1 MSALLELA
9 TREGFGLALALLVP
23 LLVVACGATLL
34 SAMLALALRI
44 RDPLL
49 AHCVRVAALLAALGV
64 LVEGMAL
71 ATHEFARAR
80 WSSLAHLHTAPATEA
95 E

>member
-1 MSALLELA
+1 MSTLLELA

-23 LLVVACGATLL
+23 LLAVACGATLI
-34 SAMLALALRI
+34 SALLALALRI

-49 AHCVRVAALLAALGV
+49 AHCVRVVALLAAFGL
-64 LVEGMAL
+64 LIEGMAL
-71 ATHEFARAR
+71 ATHEFAQAR
-80 WSSLAHLHTAPATEA
+80 WRSLARLHAAPEA

>member
-9 TREGFGLALALLVP
+9 TREGFGLAIALLVP
-23 LLVVACGATLL
+23 LLLVACGATLI
-34 SAMLALALRI
+34 SALLAFALRI

-49 AHCVRVAALLAALGV
+49 AHCVRVFALLSALGM
-64 LVEGMAL
+64 LAEGMAI

-80 WSSLAHLHTAPATEA
+80 WSSLAHMHAAPEA
-95 E
+95 D